1 MFGAA
6 DSPWCEPRPT
16 HASRQHVETLP
27 AAVDKKKYD
36 PEKHVKGRNEPGSG
50 MQQVLEIVAKVQ
62 QKVRNLQCICVQSE
76 GMTLMCRG
84 KDCVLLNAG
93 EARASR
99 AGLAEQLRCFLLQTT
114 TKCRMNPDCYEQC
127 SFSKHQH

>member
-1 MFGAA
+1 VFDAA

-36 PEKHVKGRNEPGSG
+36 PKKHVKGRNEPGSG
-50 MQQVLEIVAKVQ
+50 MQQVLEIVANVQ
-62 QKVRNLQCICVQSE
+62 QKVRNLQRTCVQGD

-84 KDCVLLNAG
+84 RDRVLLYAG
-93 EARASR
+93 EA
-99 AGLAEQLRCFLLQTT
+99 
-114 TKCRMNPDCYEQC
+114 
-127 SFSKHQH
+127 

>member
-1 MFGAA
+1 MFDAA

-50 MQQVLEIVAKVQ
+50 MQQVLQIVAKVQ
-62 QKVRNLQCICVQSE
+62 QKVRTLQYTWL
-76 GMTLMCRG
+76 GMTLMCTCQ
-84 KDCVLLNAG
+84 DHVLSNAG
-93 EARASR
+93 EA
-99 AGLAEQLRCFLLQTT
+99 
-114 TKCRMNPDCYEQC
+114 
-127 SFSKHQH
+127 